1 MSVVLSAVA
10 SAATNLQPAWEID
23 AAVLQQARELALRS
37 QRSVITELEALTGM
51 EPRQLV
57 HALALPFS
65 MTVLETVDMLALAP
79 AFDLLPLARALQRH
93 CVLLR
98 EPGGQVVGVVSDPFD
113 IDLQVWLDTFAKT
126 ALPYRLAL
134 QSDVHAYLSKQE
146 ESARAVDNLVHTS
159 GESRRDGKTAAILS
173 FASVSEAASP
183 AVKVVNSTLYDAL
196 KAGAS
201 DIHLESTANGLAV
214 KYRVDGV
221 LDHATSVNGIE
232 VAEQIISR
240 LKVLAE
246 LDIAERRVPQDG
258 SFRVEAAGR
267 EIDLRVSIMPSIH
280 GEDAVIRILD
290 KRAMIEAYGSLTL
303 EALGFDAPS
312 LLTLR
317 GLAEEAYGML
327 LVTGPTGSG
336 KTTTLYAALTEIHNG
351 RDKIITIEDPVE
363 YQLPGILQIPVNEKK
378 GLTFAKGLRSIL
390 RHDPDK
396 IMVGEIRDKET
407 AEIAVQSALTGHL
420 VLTTVHANNVFDVFG
435 RFTHMGIDPYAFVSA
450 LNGIWAQRL
459 VRLNCPHCAVAYIP
473 SDYDLARVNLQRDK
487 VGDYAFKQGAGCG
500 DCRGT
505 GYKGRRAI
513 AEILTLNDEIREL
526 VIEKSPIRHIKE
538 AARLNGTR
546 SLREAALEL
555 VKRGETTLDEIKR
568 VTLHA

>member
-1 MSVVLSAVA
+1 LSCSADLSAINTA
-10 SAATNLQPAWEID
+10 LLE
-23 AAVLQQARELALRS
+23 QARAQALQS
-37 QRSVITELEALTGM
+37 QRSVIAELEEITQSDS
-51 EPRQLV
+51 RHLV
-57 HALALPFS
+57 QELA
-65 MTVLETVDMLALAP
+65 VLFGLAVIETAEMLILQP
-79 AFDLLPLARALQRH
+79 AFNLLPLAWAMQRN

-98 EPGGQVVGVVSDPFD
+98 AEEKYIAVIADPFD
-113 IDLQVWLDTFAKT
+113 ADLQIWLEAQAACKVE
-126 ALPYRLAL
+126 YRLAL
-134 QSDVHAYLSKQE
+134 QADIHAYLSKLE
-146 ESARAVDNLVHTS
+146 ESARAVDNLAPNKDTNQR
-159 GESRRDGKTAAILS
+159 ETKTAASLS

-183 AVKVVNSTLYDAL
+183 AVQLINSTLYDAL
-196 KAGAS
+196 KAAAS
-201 DIHLESTANGLAV
+201 DIHLESTSSGLAV

-221 LDHATSVNGIE
+221 LDHVTTAYGIE
-232 VAEQIISR
+232 TAEQVISR
-240 LKVLAE
+240 LKILAE

-258 SFRVEAAGR
+258 SFRVESGGR

-290 KRAMIEAYGSLTL
+290 KRAMIEAYGALTL

-312 LLTLR
+312 LITLR
-317 GLAEEAYGML
+317 NLAEEAYGML

-459 VRLNCPHCAVAYIP
+459 IRLNCPNCSTSYFPTEVE
-473 SDYDLARVNLQRDK
+473 LERVHLSHNECH
-487 VGDYAFKQGAGCG
+487 GFMFKKGKGCG

-513 AEILTLNDEIREL
+513 AEILTLTDEIREM
-526 VIEKSPIRHIKE
+526 VIEKSPIRQIKD
-538 AARLNGTR
+538 AARKNGTR

-555 VKRGETTLDEIKR
+555 VKRGETTLSEIKR

>member
-1 MSVVLSAVA
+1 MSAQIQMLHSPVL
-10 SAATNLQPAWEID
+10 ID
-23 AAVLQQARELALRS
+23 ASVLRQARALAAQS
-37 QRSVITELEALTGM
+37 QRSGMLELEVLTGG

-57 HALALPFS
+57 QSVAELFGFP
-65 MTVLETVDMLALAP
+65 VLETAAMLALFP
-79 AFDLLPLARALQRH
+79 AFDLLPLSQAMQRH

-98 EPGGQVVGVVSDPFD
+98 TADDRVIGVIADPFD
-113 IDLQVWLDTFAKT
+113 PDLQTWLDTLAK
-126 ALPYRLAL
+126 APVDYRLAL
-134 QSDVHAYLSKQE
+134 QADIQAYLSKQE
-146 ESARAVDNLVHTS
+146 ESARAVDNLVSTAND
-159 GESRRDGKTAAILS
+159 GKRDSKTAAVLS

-183 AVKVVNSTLYDAL
+183 AVKLVNSTLYDAL

-221 LDHATSVNGIE
+221 LDHATSANGIE
-232 VAEQIISR
+232 LAEQVISR

-258 SFRVEAAGR
+258 SFRVEAGNR

-312 LLTLR
+312 LTRLR

-459 VRLNCPHCAVAYIP
+459 VRLNCPHCAVPHLPIDSDMASVRLTRADT
-473 SDYDLARVNLQRDK
+473 SDYQ
-487 VGDYAFKQGAGCG
+487 FKRGNGCG

-505 GYKGRRAI
+505 GYKGRKAI

-526 VIEKSPIRHIKE
+526 IIEKRPIRHIKE
-538 AARLNGTR
+538 AARENGTR
-546 SLREAALEL
+546 SLRDAALEL
-555 VKRGETTLDEIKR
+555 VKKGETTLEEIKR